1 MDHTDA
7 VSTVPGHQARAGS
20 RYRVALLAAT
30 VPWLGT
36 AVATAGV
43 DPTVNV
49 DWNTPVTITGST
61 DVSTSGSLVYAFN
74 FGSSTALSGSTVIVN
89 TVPFAPFI
97 VTDGSQN
104 ATVGSL
110 TINETVDRLLS
121 NRDLSSNTGVF
132 PGLPPAYQFLLR
144 SEVYAGSP
152 DDLEISMGGLT
163 PGQEYIVQWWSSNA
177 IADSQFRS
185 TTAISGTTQVTLSN
199 TDNGVGQY
207 VIGSFTAP
215 GSMARFFLQ
224 TTGLSFAV
232 DLPLINAIQVRA
244 VPEPSTYAMALLGA
258 GVGGWRLS
266 RARRRARLA
275 RDAAAAVGSPPTH

>member
-36 AVATAGV
+36 AVATAG

-89 TVPFAPFI
+89 TVPFAPFT
-97 VTDGSQN
+97 VTNGVQN
-104 ATVGSL
+104 ANVGSL
-110 TINETVDRLLS
+110 TINETVGRLLS
-121 NRDLSSNTGVF
+121 DRDLSSNTGVF

-144 SEVYAGSP
+144 SEVYADNP
-152 DDLEISMGGLT
+152 ANLEISMGGLT

-177 IADSQFRS
+177 IANSLFRF

-199 TDNGVGQY
+199 RDNGVGQY

-215 GSMARFFLQ
+215 GSTAMFFLQ
-224 TTGLSFAV
+224 TAGTLSIQ